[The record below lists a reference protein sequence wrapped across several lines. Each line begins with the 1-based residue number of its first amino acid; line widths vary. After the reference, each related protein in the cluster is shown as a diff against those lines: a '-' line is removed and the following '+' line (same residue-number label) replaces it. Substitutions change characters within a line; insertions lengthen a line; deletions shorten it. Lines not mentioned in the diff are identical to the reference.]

1 MNLDI
6 IGDVHGCSWELRILV
21 EELGYEK
28 DVTWEHPEGRKLAFL
43 GDIVDRGPDS
53 FGALILVK
61 ELVDSGA
68 AFIAAVGNHD
78 YEIYHGLL
86 LAKPTKVFYGLQRTL
101 DQIEEMKTQ
110 KEFAQTLR
118 DLFYNQNPFTVFEED
133 KLLLV
138 HAALLPDM
146 LQKEYSSDWSDTNSQ
161 FALYG
166 ETIHIEGEPFP
177 RKGYGWTDSWEED
190 WTLIYGHDV
199 IGEIPII
206 RGKNQNVCGIDTG
219 ASYGGRLTALR
230 WPERDFVS
238 VSARDVYPE
247 HEDDFSDEPPGM
259 ISRYTWSQIL
269 NWKHSNTNTLH
280 YLHGKRKTPEMSIPK
295 IISVDI

>member
-6 IGDVHGCSWELRILV
+6 IGDIHGCSWELRVLI
-21 EELGYEK
+21 EELGYRE
-28 DVTWEHPEGRKLAFL
+28 DEGWAHPEGRRLALL

-53 FGALILVK
+53 FGALMLVR
-61 ELVDSGA
+61 ELVDANA

-86 LAKPTKVFYGLQRTL
+86 LDKPTKVFYGLQRTL
-101 DQIEEMKTQ
+101 DQIEEMGAER
-110 KEFAQTLR
+110 EFARALR
-118 DLFYNQNPFTVFEED
+118 EVFDNTAPFTVIKEE

-138 HAALLPDM
+138 HAALYPDM
-146 LQKEYSSDWSDTNSQ
+146 LGVRYDSDWSDKNSQ

-177 RKGYGWTDSWEED
+177 RKGYSWADSWEED
-190 WTLIYGHDV
+190 WTVIYGHDV
-199 IGEIPII
+199 IGEMPII
-206 RGKNQNVCGIDTG
+206 RGKNLNVCGIDTG

-230 WPERDFVS
+230 WPEKEMVQ

-247 HEDDFSDEPPGM
+247 HKDDFSDEPPGM
-259 ISRYTWSQIL
+259 ISRYSWNEIES
-269 NWKHSNTNTLH
+269 WKHDNTDTLH

-295 IISVDI
+295 IISVEI